1 MIYKRL
7 FSYMISYKSALF
19 LALLGNI
26 FMAIA
31 DAGLVKVIGP
41 VMDKGFILKNQPFIA
56 LVPFL
61 IIGIFVIRG
70 VSSITAVY
78 YMGSIS
84 RHVVMRLRQEI
95 FQQLLRLPISYFD
108 QDASGRILAKMTY
121 NVEQIAA
128 AMTNALTVVVKDTF
142 KTLSLLV
149 VMLNASWR
157 FTLFLLLVLP
167 FIMILMYFFTKRMR
181 HISTQIQDSIAVV
194 THEVQEA
201 VDGQRV
207 IKSFGGAKIEMTRF
221 LKSTQRNRQ
230 QEMKLILTSIVSIAS
245 IQVFAGLALA
255 SIIYFAISGK
265 ANFTPGTFVVLCGAM
280 VAMLNPIKNLTRI
293 NETIQKGIA
302 GAKSIFNLL
311 DEVPE
316 IDTGTRSL
324 GRVLG
329 KIEYKNVSFQYKKD
343 EKILSNINMVIHPGE
358 TVAIVGRSGSGKTTL
373 VNLLPRFYNCDA
385 GCIYIDDI
393 DTMEVPLTD
402 LRQQFSIVSQ
412 NIILFNDSI
421 YNNIAYGTDLKTIGL
436 DRVIEAAK
444 IAHAFDFIQALPKG
458 FDTLVGENGVRLSGG
473 QKQRIAIARA
483 ILKQAPILILDE
495 ATSNLD
501 SESEIKIQSAL
512 ESLMAKST
520 TLVIAHRLSTIEK
533 ANRII
538 VLDEGHIVEMGPHE
552 ALIQNNGLYANLRS
566 MQYKTVEAISQQV
579 QEIEA

>member
-1 MIYKRL
+1 
-7 FSYMISYKSALF
+7 MISYRSALC

-41 VMDKGFILKNQPFIA
+41 VMDKGFILKNQPFIS
-56 LVPFL
+56 LVPF
-61 IIGIFVIRG
+61 IILGIFIARG
-70 VSSITAVY
+70 FSSVLAVY

-95 FQQLLRLPISYFD
+95 FQQLLRLPIAYFD

-157 FTLFLLLVLP
+157 FTLFLLLILP

-207 IKSFGGAKIEMTRF
+207 IKSFGGANVERDRF

-265 ANFTPGTFVVLCGAM
+265 AAFTPGNFVVLCGAM
-280 VAMLNPIKNLTRI
+280 VAMLNPIKNLTRV
-293 NETIQKGIA
+293 NEVIQKGIA
-302 GAKSIFNLL
+302 GAKSIFELL

-316 IDTGTRSL
+316 IDTGTHPL
-324 GRVLG
+324 DRVLG
-329 KIEYKNVSFQYKKD
+329 KIEYKNVSFKYKKD
-343 EKILSNINMVIHPGE
+343 EKILSNINLIIHPGE

-373 VNLLPRFYNCDA
+373 VNLLPRFYNCET
-385 GCIYIDDI
+385 GCIYVDDI
-393 DTMEVPLTD
+393 DAMAVSLTD
-402 LRQQFSIVSQ
+402 LRRQFSIVSQ
-412 NIILFNDSI
+412 NVTLFNDSI
-421 YNNIAYGTDLKTIGL
+421 LNNIAYGTDLNVVQL

-444 IAHAFDFIQALPKG
+444 MAHAFDFIQALPKG
-458 FDTLVGENGVRLSGG
+458 FDTLIGENGVRLSGG

-501 SESEIKIQSAL
+501 SESEKKIQLAL

-538 VLDEGHIVEMGPHE
+538 VLDEGCIVEMGTHE
-552 ALIQNNGLYANLRS
+552 ALMKNNGLYANLIS
-566 MQYKTVEAISQQV
+566 MQYRTVEALQQV
-579 QEIEA
+579 QEIEV